1 MFEKIEYKLLIENY
15 MTKDEYKQ
23 LIDKYMDI
31 YDISYI
37 NAKNKIC
44 LEQMK
49 NLKKILI
56 QHMKKH
62 LYKNIMI

>member
-1 MFEKIEYKLLIENY
+1 
-15 MTKDEYKQ
+15 
-23 LIDKYMDI
+23 MDT

-49 NLKKILI
+49 RFEKDFDTTYEKAFIQAYNDMNYNISIL
-56 QHMKKH
+56 
-62 LYKNIMI
+62 